1 MLMRPREDRHNV
13 AFGNDRE
20 CEAGH
25 VRQASEVRLTA
36 QKTDQSSDVIPLAF
50 RCFICFFGTIP

>member
-13 AFGNDRE
+13 AFGRDRE

-25 VRQASEVRLTA
+25 VRQSV
-36 QKTDQSSDVIPLAF
+36 F
-50 RCFICFFGTIP
+50 R